1 MTNDNKQ
8 ILDKLDAIKSDLD
21 YLKKHI
27 VDVDSVLTDEDTQA
41 LKESEKDLKS
51 GKTKRLA

>member
-1 MTNDNKQ
+1 MAGDNKQ
-8 ILDKLDAIKSDLD
+8 IMDKLDAIQSDLD

-27 VDVDSVLTDEDTQA
+27 SELDSVLTDDDVQA
-41 LKESEKDLKS
+41 LEEAEKDLKS

>member
-1 MTNDNKQ
+1 MTNENKQ
-8 ILDKLDAIKSDLD
+8 ILEKLNAIKSDLD

-27 VDVDSVLTDEDTQA
+27 VDVDYVLTDDDIQA
-41 LKESEKDLKS
+41 LEESEKDLKS